1 MDQTFGK
8 EYKLCGKTTI
18 DSLFA
23 EGSVVKSF
31 PFKLI
36 FRFVDT
42 SPELKFLFIVPK
54 KLIRKA
60 HDRNYLKRCMREII
74 RKNKVTF
81 TESKTGIHVAILY
94 QQQQRLPYKQ
104 LEQKLMKAISAFA
117 KNITND

>member
-18 DSLFA
+18 DSLFS
-23 EGSVVKSF
+23 EGSIVKSF

-42 SPELKFLFIVPK
+42 SPELKFLFVVPK

-81 TESKTGIHVAILY
+81 TESNTGIHIAILY